1 MSGKEAK
8 YMEMKQLTRRQ
19 LFTVI
24 KRENL
29 EKKVCKFWEETGNV
43 DLVIEYIIAIILRN
57 ALVVSDFS
65 LPCKDLVRE
74 LLFHAEPS
82 ETLKKFCPFLKD
94 YVEESEW
101 ITVIKRL
108 FKTETNYYKATKKIR
123 IYESYLKNKG
133 TAEITEKYDSFTL
146 ISYFEDESGKKHT
159 WKLRDVDP
167 SNTLEETKR
176 MLGILT
182 KMTIFKKGDI
192 RQFAKFL
199 DCECRGTTTLYS
211 TRAPKE
217 QEAKEVVVEPQKIK
231 AVTDAES
238 DLLKGYD
245 LHLLNK
251 EQLITLI
258 KSLLK
263 EAEAIM
269 HEAELGEVSE
279 EDFDMLPYNKV
290 ISQKTRLN
298 DRIVP
303 DTSDKERRSS
313 KSNQSEPEKGEEISA
328 LVAAEAKMEPSL
340 KKPTE
345 KPPKSNSAPKKK
357 YTKTERALLKR
368 FSKV

>member
-1 MSGKEAK
+1 
-8 YMEMKQLTRRQ
+8 
-19 LFTVI
+19 
-24 KRENL
+24 
-29 EKKVCKFWEETGNV
+29 
-43 DLVIEYIIAIILRN
+43 
-57 ALVVSDFS
+57 
-65 LPCKDLVRE
+65 
-74 LLFHAEPS
+74 
-82 ETLKKFCPFLKD
+82 
-94 YVEESEW
+94 
-101 ITVIKRL
+101 
-108 FKTETNYYKATKKIR
+108 
-123 IYESYLKNKG
+123 
-133 TAEITEKYDSFTL
+133 
-146 ISYFEDESGKKHT
+146 
-159 WKLRDVDP
+159 LRDVDP

>member
-1 MSGKEAK
+1 
-8 YMEMKQLTRRQ
+8 
-19 LFTVI
+19 
-24 KRENL
+24 
-29 EKKVCKFWEETGNV
+29 
-43 DLVIEYIIAIILRN
+43 
-57 ALVVSDFS
+57 
-65 LPCKDLVRE
+65 
-74 LLFHAEPS
+74 
-82 ETLKKFCPFLKD
+82 
-94 YVEESEW
+94 
-101 ITVIKRL
+101 
-108 FKTETNYYKATKKIR
+108 
-123 IYESYLKNKG
+123 
-133 TAEITEKYDSFTL
+133 
-146 ISYFEDESGKKHT
+146 
-159 WKLRDVDP
+159 
-167 SNTLEETKR
+167 
-176 MLGILT
+176 
-182 KMTIFKKGDI
+182 MTIFKKGDI

-199 DCECRGTTTLYS
+199 DCECQGTTTLYS

-217 QEAKEVVVEPQKIK
+217 QETKEVVVEPQKIK

-269 HEAELGEVSE
+269 REAELGEVSE
-279 EDFDMLPYNKV
+279 EDFDVLPYNKV

-303 DTSDKERRSS
+303 NTSDKERRSS
-313 KSNQSEPEKGEEISA
+313 KSNQSEPEKGEEIPF
-328 LVAAEAKMEPSL
+328 LVAAEAKMETSL
-340 KKPTE
+340 EKPTE

>member
-1 MSGKEAK
+1 
-8 YMEMKQLTRRQ
+8 MEIKQLTRRQ
-19 LFTVI
+19 LFTV
-24 KRENL
+24 KKKENL
-29 EKKVCKFWEETGNV
+29 EKKVYKFWDETGNV

-65 LPCKDLVRE
+65 LPCQDLVRQ

-101 ITVIKRL
+101 LTVIKRL

-133 TAEITEKYDSFTL
+133 TAEITEKYDSYTL
-146 ISYFEDESGKKHT
+146 ISYFEDESGKKHV

-167 SNTLEETKR
+167 SKTLEETKR
-176 MLGILT
+176 ILGILT

-199 DCECRGTTTLYS
+199 DCECQGTTTLYS
-211 TRAPKE
+211 SRAPKE
-217 QEAKEVVVEPQKIK
+217 QEAKAIAVEPKKIK
-231 AVTDAES
+231 AVADEGT
-238 DLLKGYD
+238 DLLKDYD

-251 EQLITLI
+251 DQLITLI

-269 HEAELGEVSE
+269 REAELGEVSD
-279 EDFDMLPYNKV
+279 EDFDMLPYNNL
-290 ISQKTRLN
+290 ISQRTNLN

-303 DTSDKERRSS
+303 DTSDKAKKTSKSTSS
-313 KSNQSEPEKGEEISA
+313 KDEDERT
-328 LVAAEAKMEPSL
+328 LVAAGTMIDAPV
-340 KKPTE
+340 E
-345 KPPKSNSAPKKK
+345 KPPKSKTASKNN
-357 YTKTERALLKR
+357 YTKRERALLKR
-368 FSKV
+368 FGKI